1 MLTVVDLHQE
11 EELSSE
17 RMSQVA
23 GGTDNNP
30 VVAASTPNLFL
41 ACCNGKHFDTATI
54 TVR

>member
-30 VVAASTPNLFL
+30 VVQASTPNLFSM
-41 ACCNGKHFDTATI
+41 CCNGTHFKKATI
-54 TVR
+54 EM